1 MTPVKAATDLSTRSW
16 LMLSLKLPSDAAS
29 ARVKFWRRL
38 NRLGA
43 VALRNGFYALPNS
56 PECRE
61 DFEWLR
67 REILEAGGEALT
79 LEARLM
85 GGMTDDDLRAAFDEA
100 RNGDYEQLA
109 AEAAELAGRSPVERA
124 QVERVKREFRQIER
138 VDFFGA
144 AARTRASAALLQL
157 DTIAAGRSAAP
168 VGGPERGIPRGRIW
182 VTRADPHIDRLA
194 SAWLIRRH
202 VDPHAG
208 FRFVTEPDY
217 KPGERE
223 LRFDMFEAEY
233 THRGDR
239 CTFEVL
245 IEEGMIGDPAVV
257 EISEIVHDIDIK
269 DEKFGREEAPGV
281 ARMIQGAIRRYADDY
296 ERLERTMLLFDDL
309 HASLSNSSTKT

>member
-1 MTPVKAATDLSTRSW
+1 MDVVKATTGTATGNW
-16 LMLSLKLPSDAAS
+16 LMLSLKLPTDAAS

-38 NRLGA
+38 NGLGA
-43 VALRNGFYALPNS
+43 VSLRNGLYALPNR

-85 GGMTDDDLRAAFDEA
+85 GGMTDDDLRATFDDA
-100 RNGDYEQLA
+100 RNDDYEQLA
-109 AEAAELAGRSPVERA
+109 AEAGEFARKPPIERA
-124 QVERVKREFRQIER
+124 QVERLKRAFRQIER

-144 AARTRASAALLQL
+144 AARARASAALSQL
-157 DTIAAGRSAAP
+157 EAIVQGRSAAP
-168 VGGPERGIPRGRIW
+168 ADGPVKGIPHGRIW

-194 SAWLIRRH
+194 SAWLIRRY
-202 VDPHAG
+202 VDPNAG
-208 FRFVTEPDY
+208 FRFVTEPGY
-217 KPGERE
+217 QRGERE

-245 IEEGMIGDPAVV
+245 IEEAMVGDPAVV
-257 EISEIVHDIDIK
+257 EIGEIVHDIDIK

-281 ARMIQGAIRRYADDY
+281 ARMIQGVIRRYDDDY
-296 ERLERTMLLFDDL
+296 ERLERAIILFDDL
-309 HASLSNSSTKT
+309 HASLSDPDTRP

>member
-1 MTPVKAATDLSTRSW
+1 MPSVKTATDLSTQRW
-16 LMLSLKLPSDAAS
+16 LMLSLKLPTDAAS

-38 NRLGA
+38 NQLGA

-67 REILEAGGEALT
+67 REILEGGGEALT

-85 GGMTDDDLRAAFDEA
+85 GGMTDDDLRAAFDDA
-100 RNGDYEQLA
+100 RNDDYERLA
-109 AEAAELAGRSPVERA
+109 AEAGELAGKSPVERA
-124 QVERVKREFRQIER
+124 QVERLKRAFRQIER

-144 AARTRASAALLQL
+144 AARSRASAGLSQL
-157 DTIAAGRSAAP
+157 DAIAAGRNVAP
-168 VGGPERGIPRGRIW
+168 ADGPDKGIPRGRIW

-194 SAWLIRRH
+194 SAWLVRRY
-202 VDPHAG
+202 VDPNAG

-217 KPGERE
+217 RPGERE

-245 IEEGMIGDPAVV
+245 IEEGTIGDPAVV
-257 EISEIVHDIDIK
+257 EIGEIVHDIDIK

-281 ARMIQGAIRRYADDY
+281 ARMIQGVIRRYTDDY
-296 ERLERTMLLFDDL
+296 ERLERAMLLFDDL
-309 HASLSNSSTKT
+309 HASLSNGHPKT

>member
-1 MTPVKAATDLSTRSW
+1 MTSVKTATGLSTPSW
-16 LMLSLKLPSDAAS
+16 LMLSLKLPTEAAS

-38 NRLGA
+38 NQLGA

-61 DFEWLR
+61 DFEWLQ
-67 REILEAGGEALT
+67 REILEAGGDALT

-85 GGMTDDDLRAAFDEA
+85 SGMTDDDLRAAFDNA
-100 RNGDYEQLA
+100 RNNDYEQLA
-109 AEAAELAGRSPVERA
+109 AEAGELAKKSSVERA
-124 QVERVKREFRQIER
+124 QVERLKRAFRQIER

-144 AARTRASAALLQL
+144 AARARASVALSQL

-168 VGGPERGIPRGRIW
+168 AGGPDRGIPRGRIW

-202 VDPHAG
+202 IDPNAG

-245 IEEGMIGDPAVV
+245 IEEGTIDDPAVV
-257 EISEIVHDIDIK
+257 EIGEIVHDIDIK
-269 DEKFGREEAPGV
+269 DEKFGREEASGV
-281 ARMIQGAIRRYADDY
+281 ARMIQGTIRRYADDY
-296 ERLERTMLLFDDL
+296 ERLERAMLLFDDL
-309 HASLSNSSTKT
+309 HASLSNSSAKT